1 MAAIPSHRDIR
12 WQIGRGRRRVCLN
25 MGCFPGRRSR
35 RRLPIAVP
43 GLLEVV
49 RRYHT
54 ASPLR
59 RFVEPSWLSL
69 RQRPWRSHPFHLP
82 TISSGPTSFAREPF
96 LLEGEDAATALA
108 PGTPRRARARLPRW
122 PSSTRAHKVP
132 STRWRRRWSLLLGL
146 DRLLSQD
153 EPALVDGTVL
163 SAHQVDALSGTLTAL
178 LAEAQRNGNG
188 RSPTAPSPTS
198 RSSSPPPGLPGEE
211 ELPEELREDEDGD
224 EDPVDWSRPR
234 RGGRR
239 GRRRPQRRQALLV
252 RARHRRRQDR
262 RRARLRRGVA
272 DRRHP
277 DPHPP
282 PQPRRPV
289 PRRAA
294 RPRLRQ
300 ADLAGAAR
308 RQGPGQRPGHRRDLP
323 VVRPQRG
330 QDLRRLH
337 DRHLRRGAHRAGRED
352 VGRDPRLDRPGV
364 RRHDRDGRAD
374 RPPRHRPLPDA
385 DLALRPR
392 PGRPP
397 GGDRAAALRE
407 DPAGAGRAHDRQGA
421 AAPR

>member
-1 MAAIPSHRDIR
+1 MAAYRR
-12 WQIGRGRRRVCLN
+12 IGIYGGRSAAAVARVCLN
-25 MGCFPGRRSR
+25 MGCFPGRRLR
-35 RRLPIAVP
+35 TTP
-43 GLLEVV
+43 
-49 RRYHT
+49 
-54 ASPLR
+54 SPLR
-59 RFVEPSWLSL
+59 SRVCSKSCGGPHDFSLRRLVEPSWLSL

-82 TISSGPTSFAREPF
+82 TISSGRLRSPASPSCSKGRTPRPRSR
-96 LLEGEDAATALA
+96 
-108 PGTPRRARARLPRW
+108 PGTPRRRALD
-122 PSSTRAHKVP
+122 SALAELDEGHKVP

-188 RSPTAPSPTS
+188 RTNGAVARRGRRARS
-198 RSSSPPPGLPGEE
+198 RGPARRGGAAGGAA
-211 ELPEELREDEDGD
+211 RGRGRRRG
-224 EDPVDWSRPR
+224 SRRLVGPR

-272 DRRHP
+272 HRRHP

-300 ADLAGAAR
+300 ADRAGAAR

-352 VGRDPRLDRPGV
+352 VGRDPRLDRA
-364 RRHDRDGRAD
+364 RSSSA
-374 RPPRHRPLPDA
+374 
-385 DLALRPR
+385 
-392 PGRPP
+392 
-397 GGDRAAALRE
+397 
-407 DPAGAGRAHDRQGA
+407 
-421 AAPR
+421 